1 MADDFLAKYA
11 GRSFAELVQNE
22 EDGNGNDSIESFS
35 ETLMAD
41 IAEPSPSEA
50 GDEVE
55 DEGKQEQGEDDCHE
69 SSGIYVEAEVKVEI
83 SPVEPPRVVPTAAEK
98 IVETKIANQWPEA
111 TALRALQAA
120 VSSHSLNDLMQKKR
134 QEFAELQQ
142 LQALSVKQEQ
152 QAERSSG
159 SSGSAAVPAAG
170 SHDDRP
176 ISRPSGFNYGPS
188 RAAAA
193 GEASTRVFANGHL
206 TSQMVTFSSG
216 ICHCFNFCNV
226 SCTCLG
232 LVCLRLHVTV
242 FFGDLTLFRCTSE
255 VILSRSPNGT
265 EAASGSGNVPM
276 DTSASEEVRSL
287 AYLTILYV
295 WIS

>member
-11 GRSFAELVQNE
+11 GRSFAELVKNE

-35 ETLMAD
+35 EMLMAD
-41 IAEPSPSEA
+41 IAEPSPSEV

-134 QEFAELQQ
+134 QEVAELQQ

-176 ISRPSGFNYGPS
+176 ISRLCLQLWPFQSCS
-188 RAAAA
+188 CWRSWT
-193 GEASTRVFANGHL
+193 ASNWRRWTTSNFALNMSFCIYFKNTLLLFVF
-206 TSQMVTFSSG
+206 
-216 ICHCFNFCNV
+216 
-226 SCTCLG
+226 
-232 LVCLRLHVTV
+232 
-242 FFGDLTLFRCTSE
+242 
-255 VILSRSPNGT
+255 
-265 EAASGSGNVPM
+265 
-276 DTSASEEVRSL
+276 
-287 AYLTILYV
+287 
-295 WIS
+295 